1 MKKAHVIVYRSIITE
16 EWLVEG
22 ASNAAE
28 AREMFLDGQTRFIS
42 RSEMDDGNVRSIRL
56 ATELDMTNA
65 DANDGGIG
73 RLES

>member
-28 AREMFLDGQTRFIS
+28 AREMFLDGQTRLIS